1 MEESNNKKRV
11 TSFFGANEE
20 ISRSGEAGKKLN
32 DTIKRLYS
40 EINNLNLSIREKD
53 SEIKEKSETIERLTT
68 ELEEISKKLSELK
81 DSNNALKKLNLN
93 RLKTINDL
101 TNSLSRQ
108 PESIPVS
115 TRSIKGNNIYDFEFD
130 LEFKPNQKLQTEK
143 VALFTAIDSN
153 LIEKTVT
160 CFNSYALQNPGKFDF
175 FIITSNQPTTA
186 QKDLC
191 DRNHVKILFQNLHN
205 DFKVDRNWPYPSE
218 CFWVFRGPEIFYNM
232 GYKFSMSVDTDTFCV
247 NPLDFEEFNDI
258 KLLGGA
264 IRLDMFEMKR
274 RVIPAPKVKA
284 YDFVFKLENNTDVLE
299 RHFGTFNKESYSMNS
314 GVLIWNNDACNSIGF
329 YRKIVSLF
337 KKSKDLGFPR
347 KGDDSLLSM
356 FISLCDPKL
365 FKHLGPEWNYY
376 YLFPEHKSQRILEK
390 IKIVHMMKVKPWRY
404 DLLPTIRNGNIVK
417 VIEMWRELESKHNT
431 MKEKDM
437 KLWWFRPNHGYNFGD
452 EITPWLFKKMYGV
465 DIEKPC
471 DLRDENILLG
481 VGSIMRLANKNTE
494 VWGSGIRNI
503 DQQDFDGA
511 KKFHVVRGPFTRKRL
526 LELGMQCPQVYGDP
540 GMLLPTYYSPEI
552 EQKYELGIVPHLV
565 DREAVKKKFGNFK
578 GVKIIDLDSK
588 DIEDIVDQ
596 FLECKH
602 IVSTSLHGIITAVAY
617 GIPVKWMK
625 ASDKINGD
633 DIKFYDFWASL
644 DRQVF
649 HELDADR
656 MTVDIERYQPVRM
669 EDIDSPAALINKTH
683 LIPKGKINPKTLI
696 QTCPYR

>member
-1 MEESNNKKRV
+1 MKGSINKKKV
-11 TSFFGANEE
+11 TSFFSDGEK
-20 ISRSGEAGKKLN
+20 ISSGGEAGKKLN

-40 EINNLNLSIREKD
+40 EINNLNLRIREKD
-53 SEIKEKSETIERLTT
+53 SEIKKKSETIEILTG
-68 ELEEISKKLSELK
+68 ELEKISKKLGELK

-93 RLKTINDL
+93 RLKTINNL
-101 TNSLSRQ
+101 TDSLSRN
-108 PESIPVS
+108 PESIQVNS
-115 TRSIKGNNIYDFEFD
+115 ESIRNSNIYDFEFD
-130 LEFKPNQKLQTEK
+130 LEFKPNQKLQSEK
-143 VALFTAIDSN
+143 VALFTAINSN

-160 CFNSYALQNPGKFDF
+160 CFNSYSLQNPEKFDF
-175 FIITSNQPTTA
+175 FIITSSQPTDA
-186 QKDLC
+186 QKELC
-191 DRNHVKILFQNLHN
+191 NRNRVKILFQNLQN
-205 DFKVDRNWPYPSE
+205 DFNVGSNWPYPSE
-218 CFWVFRGPEIFYNM
+218 CFWIFRGPEIFYNM

-247 NPLDFEEFNDI
+247 NPLDFDEFNDI
-258 KLLGGA
+258 KLLGGS

-274 RVIPAPKVKA
+274 RVVPAPKIKA
-284 YDFVFKLENNTDVLE
+284 YDFVFRLENNTGILE
-299 RHFGTFNKESYSMNS
+299 KNFGEFNKESYSMNS
-314 GVLIWNNDACNSIGF
+314 GMLIWNNEACNSIGF
-329 YRKIVSLF
+329 YRKMVSLF

-356 FISLCDPKL
+356 FISLCDSSL

-376 YLFPEHKSQRILEK
+376 YLFPEHKSQRILSKVK
-390 IKIVHMMKVKPWRY
+390 IIHMMKVKPWRY
-404 DLLPTIRNGNIVK
+404 DLLPTVRNINIVE
-417 VIEMWRELESKHNT
+417 VIKMWKELENKHNT

-437 KLWWFRPNHGYNFGD
+437 KLWWYRPQRGYNFGD

-471 DLRDENILLG
+471 DPKDDNVLLG

-511 KKFHVVRGPFTRKRL
+511 KKFHAVRGPFTRKRL

-540 GMLLPTYYSPEI
+540 GMLLPIYYSPQI

-565 DREAVKKKFGNFK
+565 DRESVKEKFGNFK

-588 DIEDIVDQ
+588 DIEDVVNQ

-644 DRQVF
+644 DPQVF
-649 HELDADR
+649 YEFDSDR
-656 MTVDIERYQPVRM
+656 MTVDIEKYQPIRI
-669 EDIDSPAALINKTH
+669 EDVDSPSALINKTNH
-683 LIPKGKINPKTLI
+683 VPKEKINPKTLI
-696 QTCPYR
+696 QKCPYQ